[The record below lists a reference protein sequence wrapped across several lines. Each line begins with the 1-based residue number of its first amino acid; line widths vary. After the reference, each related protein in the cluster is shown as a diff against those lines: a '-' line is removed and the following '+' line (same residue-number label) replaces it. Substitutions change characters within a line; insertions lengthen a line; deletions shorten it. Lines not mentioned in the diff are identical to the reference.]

1 MSYLLITLTF
11 AYLLL
16 RRLTDT
22 GRAYQAGYHQ
32 ATQDAQHTLDVIDEL
47 KQNEQQE
54 QATYTM
60 GLN

>member
-32 ATQDAQHTLDVIDEL
+32 ATEDAQHTLDIIDEL
-47 KQNEQQE
+47 RRSDPEH
-54 QATYTM
+54 ASYTM